1 VATPPADHAQR
12 VERSTLTLT
21 NVCIAML
28 ADLPYFLQAGAAS
41 RNSLVTP
48 RTSPY
53 TPNDLVLHTPPQII
67 PFPFGGCCMVLSPD
81 DRRHKLAIDSDAYK
95 KTYF

>member
-1 VATPPADHAQR
+1 VASPPADHAQR
-12 VERSTLTLT
+12 VERFTLTLT

-28 ADLPYFLQAGAAS
+28 AGLPYFLPKMYIFNLLQAGAAS

-53 TPNDLVLHTPPQII
+53 TVRTGCLV
-67 PFPFGGCCMVLSPD
+67 
-81 DRRHKLAIDSDAYK
+81 
-95 KTYF
+95 